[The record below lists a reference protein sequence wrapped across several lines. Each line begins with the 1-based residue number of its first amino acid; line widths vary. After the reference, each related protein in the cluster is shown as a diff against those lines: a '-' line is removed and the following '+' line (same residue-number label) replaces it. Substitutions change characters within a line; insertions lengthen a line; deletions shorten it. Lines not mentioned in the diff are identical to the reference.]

1 MIRELATHHGPTV
14 YVDPGVSKGHGVAE
28 FGASGLLLRCC
39 VVTAPIQDWSPTG
52 AARPRDVRI
61 AVETPTIAFAGTVPT
76 IIALARAAERAV
88 RNWPEDLITYV
99 PPQDWKAGT
108 KAQHQYHVWGA
119 LSDAEEQVVVRFCVD
134 RGLRKLSTAAE
145 IEATLRDRCAKSA
158 AGKRDTEWV
167 LGNVIDAIGLGL
179 WCLGRIDKFGRVN
192 PAW

>member
-1 MIRELATHHGPTV
+1 MIRELASHPGPTV
-14 YVDPGVSKGHGVAE
+14 YVDPGVSKGHG
-28 FGASGLLLRCC
+28 GATFDARGALTSCG
-39 VVTAPIQDWSPTG
+39 VQTEPIAWTPSDW
-52 AARPRDVRI
+52 RI

-88 RNWPEDLITYV
+88 RQWPEDLITYV

-108 KAQHQYHVWGA
+108 KAQHQVHVWGA

>member
-1 MIRELATHHGPTV
+1 VIRELATHLGPTV
-14 YVDPGVSKGHGVAE
+14 YVDPGVTKGHGVAC
-28 FGASGLLLRCC
+28 FS
-39 VVTAPIQDWSPTG
+39 STG
-52 AARPRDVRI
+52 ALATCGVQTEPVASDECARI

-108 KAQHQYHVWGA
+108 KSQHQAHAWGV
-119 LSDAEEQVVVRFCVD
+119 LTDAEEQVVVRFCVD
-134 RGLRKLSTAAE
+134 RGLRLSTAAE